1 MAETPGVSRMVLSD
15 VFVLV
20 SDEIE
25 DDLSNNLRVSLE
37 SSPQRVGLP
46 MKSDIH
52 FQKVG
57 VVVFFLFV
65 QCFSALSPCI
75 GFHFTEEMQ

>member
-46 MKSDIH
+46 MKSDAH

-57 VVVFFLFV
+57 VVVFLFV